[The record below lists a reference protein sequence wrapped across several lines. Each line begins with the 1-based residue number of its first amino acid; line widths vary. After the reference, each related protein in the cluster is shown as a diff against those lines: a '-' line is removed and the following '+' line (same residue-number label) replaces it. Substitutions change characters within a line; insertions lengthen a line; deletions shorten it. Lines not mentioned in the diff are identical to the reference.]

1 MLFEEKTTK
10 IHTYRCAGFR
20 TARACRKDAEA
31 CTSYRLKR
39 MTSALHLCTLPQGDR
54 CYCHTCNLL
63 FARSVGLKDHLGH
76 NFVSGLQI
84 FFSLDWLNF
93 LVAVF
98 HDLGVRNVLCV
109 GAPRL
114 FDFLRIHTEDKYDV
128 TTFLLD
134 IDARLVFFAQ
144 FNMLNGH
151 FFEEDTGCAAI
162 STFFEACNGR
172 SIIFCDPPFS
182 VMLQPLMV
190 ALTSLMESMKK
201 NGTGE
206 FLRYFKLPIRHVL
219 PFQVTYERHCHSNRR
234 VSIVRLF
241 TDLPPKDIRPPP
253 GLESQFCEDCQRY
266 SSVDNPH
273 CDICKA
279 CTTLHGP
286 PYVHCNACSRCR
298 PPGRVHCN
306 TCGRYTGFFHA
317 LLYGRRQTPQ

>member
-1 MLFEEKTTK
+1 MTKKTGVRKRGVYSGASVTENAPTCYHGAKLLFEEKTTK

-76 NFVSGLQI
+76 NFVSGLAKGILRRPSYLLEPLQLSSAHAQI

-134 IDARLVFFAQ
+134 IDARLFYAPEVFAQ

-206 FLRYFKLPIRHVL
+206 FLRGYIPFIFFRKL
-219 PFQVTYERHCHSNRR
+219 
-234 VSIVRLF
+234 
-241 TDLPPKDIRPPP
+241 
-253 GLESQFCEDCQRY
+253 
-266 SSVDNPH
+266 
-273 CDICKA
+273 
-279 CTTLHGP
+279 
-286 PYVHCNACSRCR
+286 
-298 PPGRVHCN
+298 
-306 TCGRYTGFFHA
+306 
-317 LLYGRRQTPQ
+317 